1 MTALLVLL
9 GGAVGAPSRWF
20 VDGFVRTK
28 HDSPFPWGTFVINAS
43 GSFVL
48 GVVLGSASAGGAS
61 HHVVLLIGTGFCG
74 AFTTFSTFGFETVR
88 LAEERYYGQAVLNIA
103 LSLGGGLL
111 LAVAGWSVGHAV
123 LA

>member
-28 HDSPFPWGTFVINAS
+28 HDTPFPWGTFVINAT

-48 GVVLGSASAGGAS
+48 GVVLGSAAAGGAS
-61 HHVVLLIGTGFCG
+61 HTAVVLIGTGFCG

-88 LAEERYYGQAVLNIA
+88 LAEERDYGRAVLYVA
-103 LSLGGGLL
+103 LSLGVGLL
-111 LAVAGWSVGHAV
+111 LAVAGWALGHGA